1 MAVPPILNCTGSVEN
16 MVFVCDHCHFELEA
30 AAKPVQCPD
39 CGKLGHIRTAT
50 LDESRAFQARK
61 REDVWQDAAPAMAG

>member
-1 MAVPPILNCTGSVEN
+1 
-16 MVFVCDHCHFELEA
+16 MVFVCDHCHYEMEA

-50 LDESRAFQARK
+50 LDESRAFQA
-61 REDVWQDAAPAMAG
+61 G

>member
-1 MAVPPILNCTGSVEN
+1 

-30 AAKPVQCPD
+30 AAKPGQCPD

-50 LDESRAFQARK
+50 AEESRAFQARK
-61 REDVWQDAAPAMAG
+61 LEDVWRDRLPVLAS